1 MKLKI
6 NDTYYTTKYHP
17 TNCIGCCFAEEDSD
31 LVCDEIYLLNDMCI
45 AKDIIYIEGQITEVL
60 NYENSISR

>member
-6 NDTYYTTKYHP
+6 NDTHYTTKYHP
-17 TNCIGCCFAEEDSD
+17 VNCAGCIFEKGEYW
-31 LVCDEIYLLNDMCI
+31 VCEKIHLLNDICV
-45 AKDIIYIEGQITEVL
+45 AKDIIYSKGQMTEIL

>member
-6 NDTYYTTKYHP
+6 NDAYYATTYQPQTCMG
-17 TNCIGCCFAEEDSD
+17 CIFEENGSWI
-31 LVCDEIYLLNDMCI
+31 CEEIHLLNDICI
-45 AKDIIYIEGQITEVL
+45 TKDIIYTEGQITEVF

>member
-6 NDTYYTTKYHP
+6 NDTHYTTKYHP
-17 TNCIGCCFAEEDSD
+17 TNCIGCVFEEDGSG
-31 LVCDEIYLLNDMCI
+31 VCEKMHLLNDMCI
-45 AKDIIYIEGQITEVL
+45 AKDIIYTKGQITEVL